1 MVTNDRPLTIRVDA
15 AAQILGIS
23 RSSVY
28 AMIAAGELP
37 SVLIGR
43 SRRVPYRQLEEWVEE
58 HVVGLS
64 GPSAPKGETHG
75 PLPVL
80 DARGDESERL

>member
-23 RSSVY
+23 RSRVY

-43 SRRVPYRQLEEWVEE
+43 SRRVPLRQLEEWVER
-58 HVVGLS
+58 HVVGIPTPPKS
-64 GPSAPKGETHG
+64 QRDTDGPD
-75 PLPVL
+75 PVL
-80 DARGDESERL
+80 GMRGDESERL